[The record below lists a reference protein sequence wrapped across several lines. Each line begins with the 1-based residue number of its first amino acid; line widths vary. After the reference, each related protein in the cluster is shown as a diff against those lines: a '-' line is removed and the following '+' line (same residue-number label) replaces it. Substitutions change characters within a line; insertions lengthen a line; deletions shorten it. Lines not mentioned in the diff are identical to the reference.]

1 MNARARKAAA
11 DPYRLE
17 AFLLARLE
25 GKVAI
30 ITGGGTGIGK
40 HTALRFAKEGAKVVV
55 TDIHLDSANQTA
67 TEIREAGGT
76 ALAIAHDVSKE
87 EQWQEVVA
95 QAVSEYKK
103 IDILFNNAGIYII
116 KPLAEIGLDE
126 WNRLMSVNVTGV
138 FLGMKHVMP
147 VMAKQQGGSVINAS
161 SIAGLIGA
169 PGHVLYGASKGAVRI
184 MSKDAAIEYASQG
197 VRVNS
202 IHPGYIDTGMVAY
215 ASETTKHSKAE
226 LAQGVPTGRLGTV
239 EDVANMVLFLASDE
253 SSHVTGAEFVIDG
266 GGTAR

>member
-1 MNARARKAAA
+1 M
-11 DPYRLE
+11 
-17 AFLLARLE
+17 ARLE

-40 HTALRFAKEGAKVVV
+40 NTALRFAKEGAKVVV
-55 TDIHLDSANQTA
+55 TDINLDSANETA
-67 TEIREAGGT
+67 AEIKDAGGS

-87 EQWQEVVA
+87 EEWQRVVA
-95 QAVSEYKK
+95 QTVEHYEKV
-103 IDILFNNAGIYII
+103 DILFNNAGIYII
-116 KPLAEIGLDE
+116 KPLAEIALSD
-126 WNRLMSVNVTGV
+126 WNRLMSINVTGV

-147 VMAKQQGGSVINAS
+147 VMAKQQAGSVINAS

-184 MSKDAAIEYASQG
+184 MTKDAAIEYAATG

-202 IHPGYIDTGMVAY
+202 IHPGYIDTGMVTY
-215 ASETTKHSKAE
+215 ASEATKHSKEE

-239 EDVANMVLFLASDE
+239 EDVTNMVLFLASDE
-253 SSHVTGAEFVIDG
+253 AAHVTGAEFVIDG